1 MRRANEPRR
10 SRGAAPEPRLGRT
23 TLGALGGALTVALT
37 APVAAQ
43 PATGA
48 TPIPTPAPAPSPYSE
63 GLPSDE
69 QLTRRSGAWDGS
81 VQLERTGRPRL
92 ARSLLTHAWGPQP
105 SSYEVALRLGWL
117 SLALGEGDQ
126 AAAAYDRARWLPGA
140 DYEAVLGLSSGLT
153 MAGYDDYETGDA
165 AGARESWR
173 NALHLNPEAEDARR
187 GLVLAREQRFD
198 PELWLAF
205 VSSSAP
211 DQSLVGGSALIHLP
225 LQLKDWV
232 VLRAAYRHL
241 ESSVSTAPPAA
252 APMSSGRSGP
262 SRRFSENDLFAGLG
276 IGTPWLWLD
285 AWGTAL
291 LLDGDKPVGGE
302 LARLRVGRR
311 WGMSIDQAA
320 LGRQAGWNL
329 QLAPQA
335 FVWPIPELGLS
346 AGVHTTL
353 DEAGDEVGAIA
364 GASLITSS
372 LEIHLQGHLGR
383 QRWPASVDGPTV
395 LTADGDLTGG
405 GKLTVMVPMSEQWAL
420 GLQGQVERVEVDEGA
435 GVYGS
440 AALGLRWSPHWF
452 LDDRTATTSERAAS
466 AAGSLALQ
474 DGTPRQY

>member
-1 MRRANEPRR
+1 MRRAAEPRR
-10 SRGAAPEPRLGRT
+10 GRRAPLEPRLGRT
-23 TLGALGGALTVALT
+23 TLGLLSGALTVALT

-43 PATGA
+43 PDAGA
-48 TPIPTPAPAPSPYSE
+48 TPGPAPEPSVSTNPE

-81 VQLERTGRPRL
+81 VQLERTGRPLL

-153 MAGYDDYETGDA
+153 MAGYDDYEAGDA
-165 AGARESWR
+165 AAARESWR
-173 NALHLNPEAEDARR
+173 NALYLNPAAEDARR

-205 VSSSAP
+205 VGTTGP
-211 DQSLVGGSALIHLP
+211 DKSLVGGSALVHLP

-241 ESSVSTAPPAA
+241 ESSVSTAAPAA
-252 APMSSGRSGP
+252 TPMGSGRSGR

-276 IGTPWLWLD
+276 IGLPWLWLD
-285 AWGTAL
+285 AWGAAL
-291 LLDGDKPVGGE
+291 LLDGEKPVGGE
-302 LARLRVGRR
+302 LARLRVGRH
-311 WGMSIDQAA
+311 WGMVIDQAA
-320 LGRQAGWNL
+320 LGRQAGWNA
-329 QLAPQA
+329 QVAPQA

-346 AGVHTTL
+346 AGAHVTL
-353 DEAGDEVGAIA
+353 DEIGDEIGAIA
-364 GASLITSS
+364 GASLVTSS

-395 LTADGDLTGG
+395 LTTDGDLTAG
-405 GKLTVMVPMSEQWAL
+405 GKLSVMVPMSEQWAL

-452 LDDRTATTSERAAS
+452 LDDRTATPSQRAAS
-466 AAGSLALQ
+466 AAGSPP
-474 DGTPRQY
+474 TPRQY